1 MDILCDDAS
10 SAFFHFDSK
19 LNNVIANYV
28 LEPTRS
34 HLIDIKTRPEPDFT
48 H

>member
-10 SAFFHFDSK
+10 CAFFHFDSK
-19 LNNVIANYV
+19 PNNGIANFF

-34 HLIDIKTRPEPDFT
+34 HLVDIKKRPGPDFT
-48 H
+48 Q